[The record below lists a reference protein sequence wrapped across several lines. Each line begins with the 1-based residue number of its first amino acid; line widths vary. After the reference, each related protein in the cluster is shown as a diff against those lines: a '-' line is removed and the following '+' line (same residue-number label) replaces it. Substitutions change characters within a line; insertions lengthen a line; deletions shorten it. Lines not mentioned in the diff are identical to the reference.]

1 MAIALT
7 LTGGTAFSQAN
18 KTHVLSSD
26 NSSLV
31 VTTDDDGTAYYQ
43 YFGPKILDKDIP
55 GLFDINSNYTANTI
69 PAFGL
74 NSYGEQALAVKFPDG
89 NMSLDLYMESMDRR
103 KDDKG
108 EIIQLTFKDK
118 VYPLT
123 VTQYFRTYD
132 GTDIFST
139 WMDFTNTGKKGNIDL
154 LTFASAYV
162 PVTRGDNWLTQFHG
176 SWGSES
182 WMSQER
188 LPNGQSVLAD
198 KAGLR
203 NAFGTNPGF
212 MITIDGQPSENKG
225 EVFGANLIWS
235 GNYKTKIDADNHG
248 INVISGINEE
258 TSAIALKPGQTFTT
272 PQFAMVYSTE
282 GKGGVSRAFHKWG
295 RKYGMT
301 HGDKLHDILLN
312 SWEGVYMNVNQEVM
326 DQMMGDIASL
336 GGEL

>member
-1 MAIALT
+1 MKKFLLTMAIALT

-31 VTTDDDGTAYYQ
+31 VTTNDGGTAYYQ

-55 GLFDINSNYTANTI
+55 GFFDTNSNYTANTI

-212 MITIDGQPSENKG
+212 MITIDG
-225 EVFGANLIWS
+225 
-235 GNYKTKIDADNHG
+235 
-248 INVISGINEE
+248 
-258 TSAIALKPGQTFTT
+258 
-272 PQFAMVYSTE
+272 
-282 GKGGVSRAFHKWG
+282 
-295 RKYGMT
+295 
-301 HGDKLHDILLN
+301 
-312 SWEGVYMNVNQEVM
+312 
-326 DQMMGDIASL
+326 
-336 GGEL
+336 